1 MPQADQPT
9 TNDNLQYHTHTGDGD
24 LAPLCLIVG
33 APGRADMIAERFLT
47 GSKRFSNDHRG
58 LVSQT
63 GYYNGLRVSVTTS
76 GMGGASMGIVLPE
89 AVRSGARLFIRVGS
103 CGSLIQKSKPGECII
118 VNSAIRYDGASNN
131 WAPPEYPAEATV
143 SVVAALLKAA
153 SEVAPGAYHLGN
165 ECTTDCFYAGQGRPD
180 IWGEL
185 SDWARERHER
195 VMKSGA
201 ACYSMEAASLFV
213 WCSAVGRGI
222 PAGAINTI
230 FANRLTNEWSVVGE
244 EQAAKIALE
253 ALVLLS
259 SDSGILDTMSQ
270 NQVPYSV

>member
-1 MPQADQPT
+1 MPKADRPT

-33 APGRADMIAERFLT
+33 APGRADMIAEKFLT
-47 GSKRFSNDHRG
+47 DSKRFSNDHRG

-63 GYYNGLRVSVTTS
+63 GYYNGLRISVTTS

-118 VNSAIRYDGASNN
+118 VNSAIRYDGASDN
-131 WAPPEYPAEATV
+131 WAPPDYPAEA
-143 SVVAALLKAA
+143 SVPVVTALLKAA
-153 SEVAPGAYHLGN
+153 SEVAPSSYHLGN

-185 SDWARERHER
+185 SDRMRERHER
-195 VMKSGA
+195 VMQSGA

-213 WCSAVGRGI
+213 WCSAVGHGI

-230 FANRLTNEWSVVGE
+230 FANRHTNEWAVVGE

-253 ALVLLS
+253 ALSLLS
-259 SDSGILDTMSQ
+259 NDFNMQATVSRI
-270 NQVPYSV
+270 QVPYAV